1 MEHKLIIR
9 TEMLKLHAVCI
20 TWGTAA
26 INVNARE
33 VWQVSPSL
41 YTYNHTNCNAASQVL
56 EMPLCSSG
64 KL

>member
-1 MEHKLIIR
+1 MEHKLIR

-26 INVNARE
+26 INVNTRE
-33 VWQVSPSL
+33 SWQVSPFL
-41 YTYNHTNCNAASQVL
+41 YVYNHTNCSGASQVL
-56 EMPLCSSG
+56 GMPLHSSG